1 MANEFIARNGIIAR
15 SNSVITGSL
24 SVSSSL
30 AIGDIQPS
38 ITIGRLDAS
47 NDIVAFNSS
56 DIRFKTNVKPIE
68 NALKKVESINGVEF
82 DWIPDPIN
90 HGYEG
95 HDIGVIA
102 QEVEKVVPELV
113 RTRSTGYKAVKYDK
127 LVAVLIEAIKE
138 LKKEVDNLKRG
149 K

>member
-30 AIGDIQPS
+30 AIGNIQPS
-38 ITIGRLDAS
+38 ATIGRLDAS

-56 DIRFKTNVKPIE
+56 DIRFKTNIKPIE
-68 NALKKVESINGVEF
+68 NALEKVESINGVEF

-138 LKKEVDNLKRG
+138 LKKEIDNLKKG

>member
-30 AIGDIQPS
+30 SIGDIQPS
-38 ITIGRLDAS
+38 ATIGRLDAS

-56 DIRFKTNVKPIE
+56 DKRFKTNITPIE
-68 NALKKVESINGVEF
+68 NALEKVQKINGVEF
-82 DWIPDPIN
+82 DWIPDPVN
-90 HGYEG
+90 HGYQG
-95 HDIGVIA
+95 HDVGVIA
-102 QEVEKVVPELV
+102 QEIEEVVPELV
-113 RTRSTGYKAVKYDK
+113 RTRNSGYKAVKYDK
-127 LVAVLIEAIKE
+127 IVALLIEAIKDLKKEIDE
-138 LKKEVDNLKRG
+138 LKKG

>member
-1 MANEFIARNGIIAR
+1 
-15 SNSVITGSL
+15 VITGSL

-38 ITIGRLDAS
+38 TTVGRLDAS
-47 NDIVAFNSS
+47 GDIVAFNSS

-68 NALKKVESINGVEF
+68 SALDKVKKITGVEF
-82 DWIPDPIN
+82 DWIPDPVN

-95 HDIGVIA
+95 HDVGVIA
-102 QEVEKVVPELV
+102 QEVESVVPELV
-113 RTRSTGYKAVKYDK
+113 KTRNSGYKAVKYDK
-127 LVAVLIEAIKE
+127 LVALLIEAIKE
-138 LKKEVDNLKRG
+138 LEKEIDNLKRE

>member
-30 AIGDIQPS
+30 AIGNIQPS

-68 NALKKVESINGVEF
+68 NALEKVQSINGVEF
-82 DWIPDPIN
+82 DWIPDWIN

>member
-1 MANEFIARNGIIAR
+1 MANEFIARNGIIAK
-15 SNSVITGSL
+15 SDSVITGSL

-38 ITIGRLDAS
+38 TTVGRLDAS
-47 NDIVAFNSS
+47 GDIVAFNSS

-68 NALKKVESINGVEF
+68 SALDKVKKITGVEF
-82 DWIPDPIN
+82 DWIPDPVN

-95 HDIGVIA
+95 HDVGVIA
-102 QEVEKVVPELV
+102 QEVESVVPELV
-113 RTRSTGYKAVKYDK
+113 KTRNSGYKAVKYDK
-127 LVAVLIEAIKE
+127 LVALLIEAIKE
-138 LKKEVDNLKRG
+138 LEKEIDNLKRE